1 MFGMTAVGKSLILLG
16 VAIAAIGL
24 FLWLGSSLPL
34 LDRLGRLPGDVYVRR
49 GNFSFYFPLATSILI
64 SIIASLILAW
74 LRR

>member
-1 MFGMTAVGKSLILLG
+1 MMALGKSLILLG
-16 VAIAAIGL
+16 LAISAVGL
-24 FLWLGSSLPL
+24 FLWFGSSFPL
-34 LDRLGRLPGDVYVRR
+34 LDGLGRLPGDIYVRR